1 MRTFALRT
9 KTVLVALTGAGVLT
23 LGFAAAAP
31 STGVEQY
38 LAHIASGLSPQA
50 QSGPVLADDHG
61 PRLVQP

>member
-9 KTVLVALTGAGVLT
+9 KTVLVALTGAGVMA
-23 LGFAAAAP
+23 LGITAAAP

-38 LAHIASGLSPQA
+38 LAHLASGLSPQA

-61 PRLVQP
+61 PRIVQP